1 LNEAFQTLALA
12 LGLGLLVGLQRERSA
27 SVLAGFR
34 TFPLITLFGTVCA
47 WLSVQ
52 HGGWILGAGLV
63 ALAAAIFSGN
73 IVRARQAESDPG
85 ITTEAAMLVMF
96 GVGAYLPGGERP
108 IAMVIAAATAVLL
121 HLKPQLHDLARRIGD
136 HDFRAIMQFVVIA
149 LVILPI
155 LPDATYGPFNALN
168 PHRIWWMVVLITGLS
183 LGGYL
188 LHKWIGDRAG
198 AFAAGL
204 LGGLISSTATSV
216 THARLTKAQPAS
228 APLAAVVILLASG
241 VVFARLLVLVAASD
255 REHLASYIPAFA
267 SMLTVLIGSALWL
280 GFRRRDSQA
289 TLPAPTNPTELR
301 SALLFTLLY
310 AGVLLGVAAAREWYG
325 NRGLLVIAAISG
337 LTDMDAITLS
347 TAQLS
352 RQGRIPVDEST
363 RAILVASVSNLFF
376 KAGVIGSLGDRS
388 LLRTILPA
396 FGAAAVTGLAWA
408 FLG

>member
-1 LNEAFQTLALA
+1 MNEAFQTLALA

-108 IAMVIAAATAVLL
+108 IALVIAAATAVLL

-216 THARLTKAQPAS
+216 THARLTRSQPAS

-255 REHLASYIPAFA
+255 REHLAAYIPAFA
-267 SMLTVLIGSALWL
+267 SMLAVLIGSALWL
-280 GFRRRDSQA
+280 GFRRRDSEA

-301 SALLFTLLY
+301 SALFFTLLY
-310 AGVLLGVAAAREWYG
+310 AGVLLGVASAREWYG
-325 NRGLLVIAAISG
+325 NRGLLVIAVLSG

-352 RQGRIPVDEST
+352 RQGTISVGEST
-363 RAILVASVSNLFF
+363 RAILVASVSNLVF

-388 LLRTILPA
+388 LLRKILPA

>member
-1 LNEAFQTLALA
+1 
-12 LGLGLLVGLQRERSA
+12 
-27 SVLAGFR
+27 
-34 TFPLITLFGTVCA
+34 
-47 WLSVQ
+47 
-52 HGGWILGAGLV
+52 
-63 ALAAAIFSGN
+63 
-73 IVRARQAESDPG
+73 
-85 ITTEAAMLVMF
+85 MF

-108 IAMVIAAATAVLL
+108 IALVIAAATAVLL

-216 THARLTKAQPAS
+216 THARLTKSQPAS

-255 REHLASYIPAFA
+255 REHLAAYVPAFA
-267 SMLTVLIGSALWL
+267 SMLAVLIGSALWL

-301 SALLFTLLY
+301 SALFFTMLY

-325 NRGLLVIAAISG
+325 NRGLLVIAALSG

-352 RQGRIPVDEST
+352 RQGTISVGEST

-388 LLRTILPA
+388 LLRKILPA